1 LTAGAFGI
9 TVWDNPGQRLGLRAP
24 RAKLLDGF
32 KERGSANQDGRGVVE
47 LEEAFRRIV
56 GQHLRLIVGFAVVG
70 FAIAAF
76 IHLGVGTSYTAT
88 ARLVLD
94 TPDPK
99 SRTEAGAI
107 ADTGQ
112 AIATSPA
119 QVRAA
124 LGRVGVLRNSLDV
137 AKNDV
142 TVRPLGTS
150 GVLQLSVRDRNAQV
164 AAAIANSLAAQV
176 IRARLGVSS
185 GKLQQALAS
194 IETQLSGLGG
204 RISSLDDQVA
214 VLTAEVANGS
224 TTARSQR
231 DAFIGQRGLLS
242 QQRIALEAERAS
254 LLSSD
259 VLRAQPSII
268 SAATVPTH
276 ANASGW
282 LPDLML
288 GMILGLILGTGIAGL
303 LELIRPTLVGGE
315 VLAREFDVPVIG
327 TFNGDPG
334 SPSIVDSMWLNERI
348 RLASEAAG
356 VREVR
361 LVGAGPAADL
371 RSLVASLRDSGPAG
385 APEPAGRAPAANG
398 STTTGAARRKG
409 PRQEVSID
417 VFDLRT
423 WSPNGGGTG
432 LVLVSPISLKK
443 NQLDDINRV
452 LVVSRAPVIG
462 LITYEP
468 GGTLGQRQFGG
479 IVSQAKTWSRT
490 HAQVRSRD

>member
-1 LTAGAFGI
+1 
-9 TVWDNPGQRLGLRAP
+9 
-24 RAKLLDGF
+24 
-32 KERGSANQDGRGVVE
+32 
-47 LEEAFRRIV
+47 
-56 GQHLRLIVGFAVVG
+56 
-70 FAIAAF
+70 
-76 IHLGVGTSYTAT
+76 
-88 ARLVLD
+88 
-94 TPDPK
+94 
-99 SRTEAGAI
+99 
-107 ADTGQ
+107 
-112 AIATSPA
+112 
-119 QVRAA
+119 
-124 LGRVGVLRNSLDV
+124 
-137 AKNDV
+137 
-142 TVRPLGTS
+142 
-150 GVLQLSVRDRNAQV
+150 
-164 AAAIANSLAAQV
+164 
-176 IRARLGVSS
+176 
-185 GKLQQALAS
+185 
-194 IETQLSGLGG
+194 
-204 RISSLDDQVA
+204 
-214 VLTAEVANGS
+214 
-224 TTARSQR
+224 
-231 DAFIGQRGLLS
+231 
-242 QQRIALEAERAS
+242 
-254 LLSSD
+254 
-259 VLRAQPSII
+259 
-268 SAATVPTH
+268 
-276 ANASGW
+276 
-282 LPDLML
+282 ML